1 MNDIAD
7 QSTRE
12 LLIELIGTYNAT
24 MLYTTSLRPLF
35 CVEESAPMYKKV
47 GLRRAQ
53 RKLIVARELV
63 TRCFAEQLR
72 DCDLMTNPE
81 LVRTYLTAQ
90 FAPLEREVFACLY
103 LDTRHRIIGNLEV
116 LFRGTIDAATVHPR
130 EVVKAALR
138 RNAAAII
145 LAHNHPSGVTEP
157 SPADRA
163 LTRRLIDALALID
176 VRVIDHMVVGA
187 EGATSFAE
195 RGWL

>member
-1 MNDIAD
+1 MNLRQLQYFLEIAELR
-7 QSTRE
+7 SFTR
-12 LLIELIGTYNAT
+12 AAD
-24 MLYTTSLRPLF
+24 

-103 LDTRHRIIGNLEV
+103 LDLC
-116 LFRGTIDAATVHPR
+116 AADTYV
-130 EVVKAALR
+130 
-138 RNAAAII
+138 
-145 LAHNHPSGVTEP
+145 
-157 SPADRA
+157 
-163 LTRRLIDALALID
+163 
-176 VRVIDHMVVGA
+176 
-187 EGATSFAE
+187 
-195 RGWL
+195 